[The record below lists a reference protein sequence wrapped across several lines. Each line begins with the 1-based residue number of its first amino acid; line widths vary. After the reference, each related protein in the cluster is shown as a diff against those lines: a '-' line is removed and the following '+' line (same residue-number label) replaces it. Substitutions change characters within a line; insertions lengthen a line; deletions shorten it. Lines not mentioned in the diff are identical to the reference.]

1 MKIKTENPDIL
12 LHRLPVGKLAAN
24 CYILADLPHKKAVV
38 IDPGGD
44 GDRILKVLKDNDLTV
59 EMIIDTHGHWDHVG
73 DNAVIQEATGASL
86 YIHQADEGFLDEAG
100 LNLSVH
106 FGSATT
112 CGKATHLLADGDV
125 LTAGDLQIRVL
136 HTPGHTPGGVCLLCG
151 KLLFAGDTLF
161 AGSMGRTDLAGG
173 DPCAMEKSLKEVLMS
188 LDDDIQV
195 YPGHGPATTIGH
207 ERQVNPFC
215 R

>member
-1 MKIKTENPDIL
+1 MKINTENPDIWL
-12 LHRLPVGKLAAN
+12 FRLPVGRLAAN
-24 CYILADLPHKKAVV
+24 CYILADLPHKKAMV

-59 EMIIDTHGHWDHVG
+59 AMIVNTHGHWDHAG
-73 DNAVIQEATGASL
+73 DNPVIQAATGAPL
-86 YIHQADEGFLDEAG
+86 YIHQADAAFLGKAD

-106 FGSATT
+106 FSSAAA
-112 CGKATHLLADGDV
+112 CGKATNLLADGDV
-125 LTAGDLQIRVL
+125 LTLGDLKIKVL
-136 HTPGHTPGGVCLLCG
+136 HTPGHTPGGVCLLCD

-173 DPCAMEKSLKEVLMS
+173 DSMAMTKSLKEVLMS